1 MKGWESAPD
10 KDYSENIVILACL
23 KAVSRKIYHFG
34 VPVILLSLA
43 PSVFSNPAKLSAWL
57 VIKTYQL
64 TLSELQPDVCNFN
77 PSCSRYGEAAVKKY
91 GVIGILMAGDRLMRC
106 NPTSWLYL
114 GEEYDMRGGKLHENQ
129 DDYYIF
135 SKPEYPKE
143 VLYPW

>member
-1 MKGWESAPD
+1 MKAIALGIYYLRVP
-10 KDYSENIVILACL
+10 IV
-23 KAVSRKIYHFG
+23 
-34 VPVILLSLA
+34 LLVLWS
-43 PSVFSNPAKLSAWL
+43 SVFSNPAKLSAWL

-91 GVIGILMAGDRLMRC
+91 GLAGILMAGDRLMRC

-114 GEEYDMRGGKLHENQ
+114 GEEYDLRAGKLHENQ
-129 DDYYIF
+129 EDYYIF
-135 SKPEYPKE
+135 SRPEYPKE